1 MRENSYVKFMEES
14 NEDYSVSKESVISNN
29 SQYSFID
36 DFNKKIYKIKFGE
49 NLTFIKI
56 EIDNNQ
62 EIIYICEYNKEK
74 GIFDIITFMTYSQKG
89 LFDNDVEKYISNRG
103 GLEYFYIKKKLNLE
117 KNKQQI
123 IKDDEG
129 NDIGILINIVDISKH
144 LNLYKYE
151 QIKPKNNYL
160 ENNFIDGFPID
171 NKNHVNIIEINN
183 KSNNNSNVNNNQSQK
198 NNQNNQYTNISEES
212 SICENPIAKVARG
225 FKQS

>member
-14 NEDYSVSKESVISNN
+14 NEDFLECKQMAISNN
-29 SQYSFID
+29 SQYYFID
-36 DFNKKIYKIKFGE
+36 DVNEKIYKIKFGE
-49 NLTFIKI
+49 NLAFIKI
-56 EIDNNQ
+56 ENNNQ
-62 EIIYICEYNKEK
+62 EIIYICEYKKNE

-129 NDIGILINIVDISKH
+129 NDIGILINIVDMSNH

-151 QIKPKNNYL
+151 QIKIANGYL
-160 ENNFIDGFPID
+160 ENIGDGIPFD
-171 NKNHVNIIEINN
+171 NEKDFNANEINK
-183 KSNNNSNVNNNQSQK
+183 KSNNNSNNNIFDIYLN
-198 NNQNNQYTNISEES
+198 
-212 SICENPIAKVARG
+212 
-225 FKQS
+225 